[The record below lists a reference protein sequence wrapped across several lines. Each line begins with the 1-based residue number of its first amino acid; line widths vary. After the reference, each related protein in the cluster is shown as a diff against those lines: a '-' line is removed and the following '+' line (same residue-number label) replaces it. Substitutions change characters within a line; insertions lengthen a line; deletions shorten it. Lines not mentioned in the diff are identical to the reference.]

1 MVRLENVELPAF
13 GVEEDFPEIP
23 LEVYRAR
30 MASAVRRSSEAGMD
44 CLVVYGDR
52 EHFANLAYLTG
63 FDPRFEEALFL
74 MDAQGRTL
82 LIVGNES
89 LGYLPDP
96 RLGHEVALFQD
107 FSLLG
112 QPRSASRPLREI
124 LGDFGIRAGTQVGC
138 VGWKSFDGPLVDGGP
153 SACDLPSY
161 IVDLLR
167 SLAGDQG
174 RVVNAAGIFVN
185 PADGLRITNEPEQIA
200 QFEYAAIRTSEGVK
214 KLIANLRVGA
224 RERDLE
230 PLLDSGGLPLSC
242 HRMVGFGEK
251 ARRGLASPSDN
262 CARLGD
268 PFTIGFGVV
277 GALTSR
283 AGCVAH
289 GPEDLPEQDRDFY
302 TQFAANYFD
311 VVATWYE
318 RVRLGATGGEV
329 YQAVE
334 ACRDGSLYEFA
345 VNPGHYLHLDEWV
358 HSPFTPD
365 SRIELRSGMA
375 LQMDIIPVSC
385 GPFYYVNAEDGV
397 AVADAELR
405 GQIASRFPA
414 CWERIQA
421 RRRFM
426 TEALGIGLDE
436 SVLPLGNTSGWLPPF
451 ALSPQLVLARR

>member
-1 MVRLENVELPAF
+1 VARLVKVELPAF
-13 GVEEDFPEIP
+13 GVEQDFPELS
-23 LEVYRAR
+23 LEIYQAR
-30 MASAVRRSSEAGMD
+30 MASAVRRLSEAGLD

-74 MDAQGRTL
+74 IDAQGRKL

-96 RLGHEVALFQD
+96 RLGHEVVLFQE

-124 LGDFGIRAGTQVGC
+124 FGDFGIRTGTQAGC
-138 VGWKSFDGPLVDGGP
+138 VGWKCFDGPLVDGGP
-153 SACDLPSY
+153 AACDLPSY

-167 SLAGDQG
+167 SLTGNQG
-174 RVVNAAGIFVN
+174 RVVNATGIFVN
-185 PADGLRITNEPEQIA
+185 PADGLRIISEPEQIA
-200 QFEYAAIRTSEGVK
+200 QFEYAAIRTSEGVRN
-214 KLIANLRVGA
+214 LISHLRVGA

-230 PLLDSGGLPLSC
+230 PLLDSAGLPLSC

-262 CARLGD
+262 RARLGD
-268 PFTIGFGVV
+268 PFTIGFGVI
-277 GALTSR
+277 GALTCR

-289 GPEDLPEQDRDFY
+289 GPQDLPAQDRDFY
-302 TQFAANYFD
+302 TALAANYFD
-311 VVATWYE
+311 VVATWHE
-318 RVRLGATGGEV
+318 RVHLGATGGEV
-329 YQAVE
+329 FQAVE
-334 ACRDGSLYEFA
+334 ACRDRSLFEFA
-345 VNPGHYLHLDEWV
+345 VNPGHCLHLDEWV
-358 HSPFTPD
+358 HSPFAPG
-365 SRIELRSGMA
+365 SRVEIRSGMV
-375 LQMDIIPVSC
+375 LQMDIIPVTR
-385 GPFYYVNAEDGV
+385 GPFYCINAEDGV
-397 AVADAELR
+397 AVANAELR
-405 GQIASRFPA
+405 AQIADKFPG

-426 TEALGIGLDE
+426 TQVIGIGLHE

-451 ALSPQLVLARR
+451 ALSPELVLVRR